1 MTPSDTLRFG
11 PYRFEVSSLGKV
23 LFPSSGVTK
32 GDLIEHYRAVSD
44 RILPHL
50 RDRPL
55 SMQRFPDGI
64 DTDGFYQKDAPD
76 YFPVWIER
84 VTVKKEGG
92 TVEHVVCQNEA
103 TLAYLANQACIT
115 PHVWL
120 SRTDA
125 LARPDRMIFDLD
137 PPDGGFDLARFAAGR
152 VRELLREL
160 GLACFLMATG
170 GKGLHVVVPLDR
182 SADFDAVRRLAHDV
196 AELLASRHADRLT
209 IEPRKN
215 KRRGRLFLD
224 YLRNAWAQTSV
235 PPYAVRPRA
244 GAPVAVPLDWDELRD
259 RDLRSDRWNTRN
271 VRERLERRGDPW
283 KGLGRRARSLSV
295 PREELD
301 RILRREDA

>member
-1 MTPSDTLRFG
+1 VTRSGTLRFG
-11 PYRFEVSSLGKV
+11 PYRFEVSSLDKV
-23 LFPSSGVTK
+23 LFPSAGVTK

-44 RILPHL
+44 RILRHL
-50 RDRPL
+50 HDRPL

-64 DTDGFYQKDAPD
+64 DTDGFYQKEAPD
-76 YFPVWIER
+76 YFPDWIER

-120 SRTDA
+120 SRIDA

-152 VRELLREL
+152 VREVLRDL

-182 SADFDAVRRLAHDV
+182 SADFDAVRGFARDV
-196 AELLASRHADRLT
+196 ADLLASRHEDRLT
-209 IEPRKN
+209 TEPRKN

-224 YLRNAWAQTSV
+224 YLRNAWAQTGV

-244 GAPVAVPLDWDELRD
+244 GAPVAVPLDWDELPE

-271 VRERLERRGDPW
+271 VRERLRRREDPW
-283 KGLGRRARSLSV
+283 EGLGRRARSLSA
-295 PREELD
+295 PRAELD
-301 RILRREDA
+301 RILGREDA